1 MSEKKILSTV
11 TKTLI
16 KNVIRH
22 TDSHNKV
29 VEETDMWRQREK
41 ELHRKESRGSSYSFL
56 KDRGVDMRYEFPSS
70 RERRAHMDEEPRGTY
85 WMKELY
91 KAEEADNNRWG
102 HSGYKELYPEH
113 FSRSSSASSEE
124 TERKQRDRHKKSK
137 KVKRKKSRKRRHS
150 ESDTSNDSEIEREKD
165 DKERDRKKR
174 KKKHKNKEKKK
185 KRKHKKRRHNDD
197 SDS

>member
-11 TKTLI
+11 SKTLI

-29 VEETDMWRQREK
+29 VEESEMWRQREK
-41 ELHRKESRGSSYSFL
+41 ELGRKESPGSSYSFL
-56 KDRGVDMRYEFPSS
+56 KDRGVDMRYEFPTS
-70 RERRAHMDEEPRGTY
+70 RDRRAHMDEEPRSTY

-102 HSGYKELYPEH
+102 HSGYKEMYPEH
-113 FSRSSSASSEE
+113 FSRSNSSSSSEDR
-124 TERKQRDRHKKSK
+124 RKDEKHRDRHRKSK
-137 KVKRKKSRKRRHS
+137 KVKRKKSRKREHS
-150 ESDTSNDSEIEREKD
+150 ESDTDSESED
-165 DKERDRKKR
+165 ERDRKKR
-174 KKKHKNKEKKK
+174 KKKHKSKEKKK
-185 KRKHKKRRHNDD
+185 KRKHKKRRHRDD